1 LRRIAS
7 YGYTIM
13 APWRI
18 TSANYT
24 VDWIDPTIDYAVE
37 NMKMYLNAAGSYI
50 EFFTAEISTFLPIDN
65 CFLCVI

>member
-1 LRRIAS
+1 
-7 YGYTIM
+7 M

-50 EFFTAEISTFLPIDN
+50 EFFTAEISPFCLLIIAFCVLFRSKPYLLPR
-65 CFLCVI
+65 F